1 MTALEEKETHI
12 MSPMTTSFLLGEN
25 LLTLWQKANH
35 RDPVKLKMQRSDYIA
50 AEAVGIFVGQPG
62 GGIKEKSFVESPRS
76 PCVDPLQVHVKE
88 VCICA
93 HMPCKPPKVFQ
104 IAGATDLRNSKFRV
118 RLGSL

>member
-1 MTALEEKETHI
+1 MTALEEKETHM

-50 AEAVGIFVGQPG
+50 AEAVGIFVERPG

-88 VCICA
+88 VCIHA
-93 HMPCKPPKVFQ
+93 YTLYKPPKVFQ
-104 IAGATDLRNSKFRV
+104 IAGATNLRNSKLRV
-118 RLGSL
+118 MLGSL